1 MRNKKLPTKMLGIVC
16 LLILAGCGGNSSQL
30 ANSPPPPPTGV
41 SVSPLSVTV
50 TAGGVQQFTA
60 TVSPS
65 GANQAV
71 TWSLS
76 VPQFAPVQPVQGR

>member
-1 MRNKKLPTKMLGIVC
+1 MRNKKLPTRMLGIVC
-16 LLILAGCGGNSSQL
+16 LLILAECGGNSSQL

-41 SVSPLSVTV
+41 SVSPSSVTV

-65 GANQAV
+65 ASSQESARGGAPLRY
-71 TWSLS
+71 LS
-76 VPQFAPVQPVQGR
+76 PLL

>member
-1 MRNKKLPTKMLGIVC
+1 MSSDSCRMRR
-16 LLILAGCGGNSSQL
+16 QL
-30 ANSPPPPPTGV
+30 ESVSPYPPPPPTGV